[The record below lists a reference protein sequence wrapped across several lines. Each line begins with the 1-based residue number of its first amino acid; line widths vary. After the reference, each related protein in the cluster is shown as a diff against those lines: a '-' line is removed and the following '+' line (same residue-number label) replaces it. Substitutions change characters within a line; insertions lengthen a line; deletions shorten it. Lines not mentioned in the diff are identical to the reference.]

1 MGVVHS
7 YVIICADKASA
18 VMEGYATD
26 RLSTDGDAI
35 HYR

>member
-7 YVIICADKASA
+7 YAIIRADKAFA
-18 VMEGYATD
+18 DMEGYATD

-35 HYR
+35 HYK